1 MSQLKKWLLIIIIV
15 IALIHTIGGGFAD
28 MFGGRLYP
36 FTAAHGWNEGLVYMI
51 LALVVSTSMK

>member
-1 MSQLKKWLLIIIIV
+1 MSTFKKLLLTIIVV

-36 FTAAHGWNEGLVYMI
+36 FTAAHGWNEGLIFMI
-51 LALVVSTSMK
+51 LALVVAVAIK